1 MQIIDKLSV
10 KQRILIGFF
19 SLIAISIIIFALNT
33 IILKSTKLLFDTYKS
48 HAEFI
53 QLVSEVQQ
61 DITELNRKILAFRLT
76 DSSSTQGIHSQL
88 DSLSEKI
95 NSISKQQ
102 EYTSLAPESDIKTLV
117 ERTTA
122 LQDKVSR
129 LSIEKETF
137 QSVQSTLFA
146 QHTEAIAL
154 LNNALSS
161 SDNNRNKQQ
170 LNMLVLELKALV
182 YEVRSLEMRYFRSRE
197 NHIKQTLQAKFTAL
211 KSLAKA
217 LSLYHPYPTELSLIV
232 DSLQS
237 SFYKAVQADRNF
249 VFLVNVVIASDAS
262 ELSRVAE
269 TFVRDSAQQQQA
281 FSVDTEENYQT
292 YLWVALIASVVLV
305 TIALF
310 ITGRLTGSI
319 SRPISFITRTFDAI
333 SAGKQVEDIPGQER
347 NDEIGKLARSAALFK
362 QKADQTQALLVQTE
376 SLADTLRYREIE
388 LEQALEKASNATQA
402 KSQFLA
408 NMSHEIRTPMNGIMG
423 ILTMLKDTSLDSQQ
437 QSYIGQVNQSA
448 AALLRIIND
457 ILDFSKIE
465 SGKLE
470 IVKTEFGLVDML
482 SDIAKVIEPN
492 ANAKGLE
499 FACPATPVR
508 QLVLL
513 GDAIR
518 IRQVLMNL
526 LSNAVKFT
534 TTGSIQLLIEVTELD
549 PDNVTLRFAIKDTG
563 SGISEAEIGKLFQR
577 FSQVDASLTRKAS
590 GSGLGLAISHQLVAL
605 MGGKLQVHSEVGVGS
620 EFFFELTMA
629 NVSERP
635 LIQIEKNDYRFFA
648 CTSST
653 ILAAYLK
660 PLFATWDVAIALVG
674 LLTQLFPMLDSETN
688 KSILILDSKC
698 LETES
703 ARADLLTLHQK
714 GVEVIVLHSLADTSH
729 AALLKKISGKII
741 TKPAGQVELFDCIN
755 AIINPSG
762 HALSSPK
769 DLINELP
776 KLEMEILLAE
786 DDLINQTVAKGL
798 LQKTGARITVANNG
812 IEALDQL
819 ALNKF
824 DLVLMDCMMPEMDGF
839 TATRSLRSG
848 DAGTLNQ
855 DVVVIA
861 LTADAMQGVREECI
875 KVGMNDYLTK
885 PVDIYALTNAIK
897 KWC

>member
-19 SLIAISIIIFALNT
+19 SLIAISIVIFVLNT

-53 QLVSEVQQ
+53 QLVSEIQQ

-76 DSSSTQGIHSQL
+76 DSTSSQGIQSQL
-88 DSLSEKI
+88 DSLRERI
-95 NSISKQQ
+95 DSIAKQQ
-102 EYTSLAPESDIKTLV
+102 RFTSLAPKSDVKTLV
-117 ERTTA
+117 ERTKA
-122 LQDKVSR
+122 LQDKVAR
-129 LSIEKETF
+129 LSIEKEAF
-137 QSVQSTLFA
+137 QSVQSALFTE
-146 QHTEAIAL
+146 HSEAIAL
-154 LNNALSS
+154 LNTALKTSNS
-161 SDNNRNKQQ
+161 VNEQQ
-170 LNMLVLELKALV
+170 LNLLMLELKALV
-182 YEVRSLEMRYFRSRE
+182 YEVRALEMRYFRSRE

-211 KSLAKA
+211 KSLAA
-217 LSLYHPYPTELSLIV
+217 ELSLYDKHSDELSQII

-269 TFVRDSAQQQQA
+269 TFVTESAQQQRA
-281 FSVDTEENYQT
+281 FSAETEQNYQT
-292 YLWVALIASVVLV
+292 YLWVALITSVVLV
-305 TIALF
+305 TIALL

-333 SAGKQVEDIPGQER
+333 SAGKQVEVIPGQER
-347 NDEIGKLARSAALFK
+347 TDEIGKLARSAALFK

-376 SLADTLRYREIE
+376 NLADTLRTREIE

-437 QSYIGQVNQSA
+437 QSYIEQVNQSA

-470 IVKTEFGLVDML
+470 IVKTEFDLIDLL

-508 QLVLL
+508 QFTLL

-534 TTGSIQLLIEVTELD
+534 SSGSIQLLIDVTDHE
-549 PDNVTLRFAIKDTG
+549 PDNVRLRFVIKDTG
-563 SGISEAEIGKLFQR
+563 SGISEDEIGKLFQR

-590 GSGLGLAISHQLVAL
+590 GSGLGLVISHQLVSL

-629 NVSERP
+629 SVSEQP
-635 LIQIEKNDYRFFA
+635 LIKMKNDDYRFFA
-648 CTSST
+648 CTSSST
-653 ILAAYLK
+653 LSAYLTS
-660 PLFATWDVAIALVG
+660 LFATWDVAITLAELPI
-674 LLTQLFPMLDSETN
+674 QLFPMLESEGEN
-688 KSILILDSKC
+688 NILILDSKC

-703 ARADLLTLHQK
+703 ARADLLGLNKK

-729 AALLKKISGKII
+729 ASLLKQISGKII
-741 TKPAGQVELFDCIN
+741 TKPAGQRELFNCIN
-755 AIINPSG
+755 AIINPSDN
-762 HALSSPK
+762 AMSSPK
-769 DLINELP
+769 RLTDQLP

-798 LQKTGARITVANNG
+798 LQKTGAKITVANNG
-812 IEALDQL
+812 IEALEHL
-819 ALNKF
+819 AQNKF

-839 TATRSLRSG
+839 TATRSLRNG
-848 DAGTLNQ
+848 TAGALNQ

-885 PVDIYALTNAIK
+885 PVDIHALTNAIK